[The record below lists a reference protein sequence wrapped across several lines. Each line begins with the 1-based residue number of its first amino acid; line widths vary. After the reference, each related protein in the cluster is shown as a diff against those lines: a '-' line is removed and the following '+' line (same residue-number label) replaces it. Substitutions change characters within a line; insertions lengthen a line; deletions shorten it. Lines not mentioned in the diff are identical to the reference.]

1 MSDSNHNPPQRP
13 DDEPTRPLPRV
24 LRERGPEADFARIM
38 FRRFGWEEL
47 ACNEPWVT
55 PVGVVSVDVPL
66 KAGTPFTAF
75 DDVDDTEPMHPDEI
89 ATFSRMKEL
98 ALEDTDE
105 FRVADLL
112 HDHMRGAAP
121 TEPDLKPAFER
132 RAKAV
137 AARRDSD
144 EYPAM

>member
-13 DDEPTRPLPRV
+13 DDEPTRPLPSV

-38 FRRFGWEEL
+38 FRRFGWEDL
-47 ACNEPWVT
+47 ACTQPWVT
-55 PVGVVSVDVPL
+55 PKGVVSASVELTPGTR
-66 KAGTPFTAF
+66 ATPF
-75 DDVDDTEPMHPDEI
+75 DEVDDTEPMHPDEFT
-89 ATFSRMKEL
+89 AFTRMKEM

-112 HDHMRGAAP
+112 HDHMRAAAP
-121 TEPDLKPAFER
+121 TEPELKPVFKR
-132 RAKAV
+132 RARAV
-137 AARRDSD
+137 PARRDSD